1 VIPRAFLEFG
11 WLARQLKAPKQKEL
25 GLVKSGD
32 LTQKSGMAIAME
44 NGPMR
49 GDLPTRNSGISIAML
64 NYQRVDR

>member
-32 LTQKSGMAIAME
+32 PTQKSGMAIAME

-49 GDLPTRNSGISIAML
+49 GDLPTRN
-64 NYQRVDR
+64 